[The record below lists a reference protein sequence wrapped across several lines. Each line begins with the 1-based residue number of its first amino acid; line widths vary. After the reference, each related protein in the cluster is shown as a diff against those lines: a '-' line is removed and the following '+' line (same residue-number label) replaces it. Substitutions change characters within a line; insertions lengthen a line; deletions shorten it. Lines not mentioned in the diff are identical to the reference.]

1 MYSAVQ
7 RTREKYSTIETGK
20 TARRKKRLKNR
31 PVIVYYYTYTY
42 NICIV

>member
-20 TARRKKRLKNR
+20 RHEEKKAQKSTRNSISLY
-31 PVIVYYYTYTY
+31 IH
-42 NICIV
+42 I